1 MGCRTGPVYSRVY
14 VSACLTN
21 RRGFLFM
28 KLCDPLSTEVEAWG
42 CSLYSVHEVCLSFA
56 NGRELFQG

>member
-1 MGCRTGPVYSRVY
+1 
-14 VSACLTN
+14 
-21 RRGFLFM
+21 M

-56 NGRELFQG
+56 NGRELFRG